1 MDFAFTRE
9 QEEFRETVRQFALRE
24 LLPGYLERDRTCSY
38 PAELQV
44 KIRELIGRPA
54 DVDFIRSGIAVEE
67 LARGDLNCAF
77 WGQAAAGSSPML
89 AGAESTLRKYLDE
102 GSEQVGLALTE
113 PEAGSDLGAIR
124 TTARRE
130 GDEWVLDGV
139 KNSVSF
145 LNAPAFVVF
154 ARTGAL
160 EEGWRGVGAFA
171 VPRGAAGLE
180 FEEFSDLGGRSIPRG
195 TLTLKGVRVPR
206 EDQLWGGS
214 AGEATAEGAGS
225 FRHMV
230 QFFNTNKAY
239 IGLMSIGATQQTLD
253 EIVEYTKSRVAF
265 GRPIARFQGVAFPIV
280 EAATYLE
287 MSRLLCYKALWLRQQ
302 DLDHLVE
309 GAMAKWFI
317 PRKCVEILNE
327 CMVIRGHLGYTESL
341 PIAQRLRDVAGWQI
355 GDGPPQIQKLMISRR
370 IFGREFEPM

>member
-1 MDFAFTRE
+1 MEFGLTPE
-9 QEEFRETVRQFALRE
+9 QEEFRKQVREFALRE
-24 LLPGYLERDRTCSY
+24 LLPGYLERDRTRTY

-44 KIRELIGRPA
+44 KIRALIGRPA
-54 DVDFIRSGIAVEE
+54 DVDFIRAGIAVEE

-77 WGQAAAGSSPML
+77 WGQAAAGSSPL
-89 AGAESTLRKYLDE
+89 FAEAEPTLRKYLGEEDD
-102 GSEQVGLALTE
+102 QVGLALTE
-113 PEAGSDLGAIR
+113 PEAGSDLGALR

-130 GDEWVLDGV
+130 GDTWILDGV

-145 LNAPAFVVF
+145 LNAPVFVVF
-154 ARTGAL
+154 ARTGPL
-160 EEGWRGVGAFA
+160 EEGWRGVRAFA
-171 VPRGAAGLE
+171 VPRSAAGLE

-195 TLTLKGVRVPR
+195 TLSLKGVRVPQG
-206 EDQLWGGS
+206 DQLWGGPS
-214 AGEATAEGAGS
+214 GEATAEGRGS

-253 EIVEYTKSRVAF
+253 EIVDYAKSRIAY
-265 GRPIARFQGVAFPIV
+265 GRPIARFQGVAFPIA

-302 DLDHLVE
+302 NLDHMAE

-317 PRKCVEILNE
+317 PGKCVEILNE

-355 GDGPPQIQKLMISRR
+355 GDGPPQIQKLMISRK